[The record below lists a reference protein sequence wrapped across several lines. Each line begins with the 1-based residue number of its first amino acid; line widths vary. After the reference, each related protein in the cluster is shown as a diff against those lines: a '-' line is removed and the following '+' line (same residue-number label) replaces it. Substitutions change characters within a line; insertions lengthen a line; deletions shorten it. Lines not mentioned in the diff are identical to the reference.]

1 MTPELL
7 AQLAVLAL
15 IDSTSFGTLLIPIWF
30 LLTPGRVRAGRV
42 LVFLGTVAGFYL
54 LLGIAL
60 VAGAHAVLGRAGE
73 LLENPV
79 VAVLQ
84 TALGVTLFL
93 WSFRIGNAPDD
104 ARSRAEVMVRSGSE
118 RADAAGD
125 GHPDE
130 GEPAT
135 GPARPGRI
143 WRWRD
148 RAMGSD
154 DAGVGPLIGLA
165 LAAAAVE
172 TASMLPYLAAVGL
185 LSTSELA
192 FPGRAGV
199 LAGYCLVM
207 VLPALVLLVLR
218 VVAGRAV
225 EPVLGRV
232 AAWMERQGTETTAW
246 IVGIVGF
253 LMARDGLVRIPG
265 LIDALDTIVRVQ

>member
-1 MTPELL
+1 MTFELL

-73 LLENPV
+73 LLDNPV

-93 WSFRIGNAPDD
+93 WSFRMGNAPDD
-104 ARSRAEVMVRSGSE
+104 RRPADVAARASSGE
-118 RADAAGD
+118 AGAAGD
-125 GHPDE
+125 GPTAAEGSAD
-130 GEPAT
+130 GEPRT
-135 GPARPGRI
+135 GRI
-143 WRWRD
+143 WRWRE

-154 DAGVGPLIGLA
+154 DVGVGPLIGLA

-207 VLPALVLLVLR
+207 VLPALVLLAGR
-218 VVAGRAV
+218 VVAGRVV
-225 EPVLGRV
+225 EPMLGRV
-232 AAWMERQGTETTAW
+232 AGWMERQGAETTAW

-265 LIDALDTIVRVQ
+265 LIEALDAIGRVQ